1 MLNPNFTKRINVV
14 LYLKGLKTTPYV
26 RIIIFFNENQIC
38 QANDNM
44 YQIGLQKMWGVWK
57 EKLEIQSYEFTE

>member
-1 MLNPNFTKRINVV
+1 MKI
-14 LYLKGLKTTPYV
+14 K
-26 RIIIFFNENQIC
+26 C

-44 YQIGLQKMWGVWK
+44 YQIGLQKMWGMWK